1 MKSLAT
7 HKKLNN
13 YNLLSMI
20 FSTWY
25 IYKKKEY
32 TSLSMAILDIKNY
45 KKRYGLFLN
54 LKSDFII

>member
-1 MKSLAT
+1 MKLLAT

-13 YNLLSMI
+13 NLLNMT

-32 TSLSMAILDIKNY
+32 TSLIMAVFDIKNY
-45 KKRYGLFLN
+45 KKR
-54 LKSDFII
+54 